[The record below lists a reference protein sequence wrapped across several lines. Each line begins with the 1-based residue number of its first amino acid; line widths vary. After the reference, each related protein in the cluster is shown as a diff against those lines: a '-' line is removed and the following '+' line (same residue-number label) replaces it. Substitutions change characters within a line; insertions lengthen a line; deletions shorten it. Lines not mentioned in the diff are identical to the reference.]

1 MTKNKSNKAQFAIF
15 DCDGVLIDSM
25 SAWVS
30 LEESL
35 CKKAGIKYTLDISR
49 KCAPMSL
56 EQVAGFFHNELGA
69 FESVEECVSTINS
82 DMLLHYR
89 FNSTEKD
96 GALDFVKTLHK
107 RGVKCAVAS
116 ASSQEFLKAGLARCG
131 FMPYIEA
138 IVSCEDVGKSKTF
151 PDVYDHAAFLIG
163 ASRDNSIVFEDSA
176 YALSTLKMHGFTTVG
191 ICDSK
196 ASASWEQ
203 ICELA
208 TYPIHSF
215 KDLHIDDIFF
225 NAEDEDAL

>member
-1 MTKNKSNKAQFAIF
+1 MTQNDTGKAKYAIF

-25 SAWVS
+25 RAWVS
-30 LEESL
+30 LEEML
-35 CKKAGIKYTLDISR
+35 CKKADIEYTTEISQ

-56 EQVAGFFHNELGA
+56 EQVASFFHNELGA

-116 ASSQEFLKAGLARCG
+116 ASSQEFLKAGLERCG
-131 FMPYIEA
+131 FAPYIEA
-138 IVSCEDVGKSKTF
+138 VVSCEDLGKSKTF
-151 PDVYDHAAFLIG
+151 PDVYDQAAFLIG
-163 ASRDNSIVFEDSA
+163 ASRDDSIVFEDSA
-176 YALSTLKMHGFTTVG
+176 YALSTLKQYGFKTVG
-191 ICDSK
+191 ICDSD
-196 ASASWEQ
+196 ACASWEQ

-208 TYPIHSF
+208 TYPIHSYN
-215 KDLHIDDIFF
+215 DLNIEDTFF
-225 NAEDEDAL
+225 NVEN